1 MTVLLI
7 DFPGND
13 ALTVRLARRLQADV
27 GRLDTRHFPDGETY
41 VRLDCD
47 VASRSIAFVC
57 SLDRPDEKALGLLF
71 AAEAARDLGAARVG
85 LIAPYLAYMRQDRRF
100 VPGEAVTSKTF
111 ARLISSAFDWMVTVD
126 PHLHRRYSMAEI
138 YTIPVG
144 VCHAAANISDW
155 IKNEISEPIVIGP
168 DEESAQWVS
177 AVAAAA
183 GAPFTVLQKTRRGDR
198 DVEITVRD
206 IEQYRSRVPVLVDDI
221 VSSGR
226 TMEAAIKELRQ
237 SGFAAPTVVAVHG
250 IFAEDSYDRLRA
262 AGAGRIVSTNSVPH
276 ASNAIDLS
284 EVITEAV
291 QDQLAT

>member
-47 VASRSIAFVC
+47 VASRSITFVC
-57 SLDRPDEKALGLLF
+57 SLDGPNEKTLGLLF

-126 PHLHRRYSMAEI
+126 PH
-138 YTIPVG
+138 
-144 VCHAAANISDW
+144 
-155 IKNEISEPIVIGP
+155 
-168 DEESAQWVS
+168 
-177 AVAAAA
+177 
-183 GAPFTVLQKTRRGDR
+183 
-198 DVEITVRD
+198 
-206 IEQYRSRVPVLVDDI
+206 
-221 VSSGR
+221 
-226 TMEAAIKELRQ
+226 
-237 SGFAAPTVVAVHG
+237 
-250 IFAEDSYDRLRA
+250 
-262 AGAGRIVSTNSVPH
+262 
-276 ASNAIDLS
+276 
-284 EVITEAV
+284 
-291 QDQLAT
+291 